1 MDAKIAEKHEQYA
14 ACVLEHQSQLRVYL
28 RSLAVA
34 PDWVDDIA
42 QEALL
47 VAYREWESFDP
58 TRDFGKWVRGIAAN
72 IVRNEI
78 RKDAR
83 RKRILHTGL
92 SQFLLDRQESLDATP
107 EPARLAAVRQCVEQL
122 PPKSRQ
128 MVHGTYRDGYSATEL
143 APRVDMAP
151 AAVRQALVRIRRR
164 LKECIES
171 RLGEEAP

>member
-1 MDAKIAEKHEQYA
+1 MDAKNLIKHEQYA
-14 ACVLEHQSQLRVYL
+14 ACVREHQSQLRIFL
-28 RSLAVA
+28 RSLAVD

-58 TRDFGKWVRGIAAN
+58 SRDFGKWVRGIAAN

-78 RKDAR
+78 RKEAR
-83 RKRILHTGL
+83 RKRILHNGL
-92 SQFLLDRQESLDATP
+92 SQFLIDRQEQLEAES
-107 EPARLAAVRQCVEQL
+107 EPARLAAVRQCVDQL
-122 PPKSRQ
+122 PDKSRQ
-128 MVHGTYRDGYSATEL
+128 VVQGTYRDGYSATEL

-164 LKECIES
+164 LKECVEA
-171 RLGEEAP
+171 RLGEESP